1 VTLEPRVF
9 HSVALP
15 LNPAQS
21 QELGRADILIGGLEQ
36 AGPSFEL
43 RVYVDNPSA
52 TADTAATP
60 EEGYAGSVYV
70 YGYGAPGPGLAAPST
85 GPRLPMTRYV
95 VATDALRAAAARGEA
110 LSITLV
116 PVAFGGPE
124 PDVDLGAA
132 EVSIIIRE

>member
-21 QELGRADILIGGLEQ
+21 LELGRADILIGGLEQ

-70 YGYGAPGPGLAAPST
+70 YGYGAPGPELEARST

-95 VATDALRAAAARGEA
+95 IATEALREAAARGED

-116 PVAFGGPE
+116 PVPFAGPE